1 MLNFSR
7 RISEL
12 LAQLDRSNTA
22 DDSAQLRDALLW
34 LTGEARSP
42 LELDLIEAVDQR
54 LSRIEVQAGHAN
66 PSSNKQRQH
75 LVEQLLAGTSLRIAL
90 INDNGFYAGAGI
102 AVARQ
107 ARSFALAGHQVS
119 VLALNGYPEAVL
131 ARHRYDRWLS
141 GDGSKHPIRY
151 AVVPYGELPTDR
163 SGAQDPTQW
172 ILGQQQTTGGW
183 DLVILGNLHSSN
195 ISLRFL
201 KPLLDAGTPLVW
213 FAHDLDLLGGGCAYP
228 QYHDCTHFLSGCS
241 DNACPKSS
249 DQYPTAS
256 NGRIRQNYLQ
266 RSQIFQHPGVQLAT
280 HSHWSALQ
288 LRERFS
294 SQQVIEMPLGVDTQ
308 VFRPS
313 NDPAPLR
320 ESLGLDPHRFT
331 VVVGADSLD
340 RPGKGGPILLNLLL
354 TLLEDPNLQV
364 VCFGH
369 YPDAHPHLINC
380 GFLDNE
386 AAIARIYACGDVF
399 LNPVTIEAFGQTLLE
414 ASA

>member
-12 LAQLDRSNTA
+12 LEQLDPAHPAA
-22 DDSAQLRDALLW
+22 DAARLRDALLW

-54 LSRIEVQAGHAN
+54 LSRIDVQAGHAN

-75 LVEQLLAGTSLRIAL
+75 LVEQLLAGASLRIAL

-131 ARHRYDRWLS
+131 ARQRYSRWLS
-141 GDGSKHPIRY
+141 GEGSKHPIRY
-151 AVVPYGELPTDR
+151 AVVPQGELPSDR
-163 SGAQDPTQW
+163 SGAQDPSRW
-172 ILGQQQTTGGW
+172 ILDQQQASGAW
-183 DLVILGNLHSSN
+183 DLVILGNLHSAN

-228 QYHDCTHFLSGCS
+228 QYHDCTQFHSGCN
-241 DNACPKSS
+241 DNACPKSD

-256 NGRIRQNYLQ
+256 NGRIRQHYLQ

-280 HSHWSALQ
+280 HSRWSARQ

-294 SQQVIEMPLGVDTQ
+294 SQKVMELPLGVDTQ

-313 NDPAPLR
+313 DDPAALR
-320 ESLGLDPHRFT
+320 QSLSLDPHRFT

-340 RPGKGGPILLNLLL
+340 RPGKGG
-354 TLLEDPNLQV
+354 
-364 VCFGH
+364 
-369 YPDAHPHLINC
+369 
-380 GFLDNE
+380 
-386 AAIARIYACGDVF
+386 
-399 LNPVTIEAFGQTLLE
+399 
-414 ASA
+414 

>member
-12 LAQLDRSNTA
+12 LEQLDPAHPAA
-22 DDSAQLRDALLW
+22 DAARLLDALLW

-54 LSRIEVQAGHAN
+54 LSRIDVQAGHAN

-75 LVEQLLAGTSLRIAL
+75 LVEQLLAGASLRIAL

-131 ARHRYDRWLS
+131 ARQRYSRWLS
-141 GDGSKHPIRY
+141 GEGSKHPIRY
-151 AVVPYGELPTDR
+151 AVVPQGELPSDR

-172 ILGQQQTTGGW
+172 ILDQQQKTGDW
-183 DLVILGNLHSSN
+183 DLVILGNLHSAN

-228 QYHDCTHFLSGCS
+228 QYHDCTQFLNGC
-241 DNACPKSS
+241 DDKACPEPRPVPHS
-249 DQYPTAS
+249 
-256 NGRIRQNYLQ
+256 LQ
-266 RSQIFQHPGVQLAT
+266 RANTSAISATQPTLQTPWHPTGHSQR
-280 HSHWSALQ
+280 WSTRLLQ
-288 LRERFS
+288 ERFS
-294 SQQVIEMPLGVDTQ
+294 SQQVLEMRLGVDTGCFSPAMSLQ
-308 VFRPS
+308 HSGYPS
-313 NDPAPLR
+313 
-320 ESLGLDPHRFT
+320 
-331 VVVGADSLD
+331 V
-340 RPGKGGPILLNLLL
+340 
-354 TLLEDPNLQV
+354 
-364 VCFGH
+364 
-369 YPDAHPHLINC
+369 
-380 GFLDNE
+380 
-386 AAIARIYACGDVF
+386 
-399 LNPVTIEAFGQTLLE
+399 
-414 ASA
+414 